1 MTQMPVKWKV
11 KQYLAAHNLSAY
23 RLEKESGLAHGTVYR
38 LVNGSTVNLNAATLD
53 ATINAL
59 RKLTGKHV
67 GISDVLEYQ
76 EEATR

>member
-11 KQYLAAHNLSAY
+11 KQYLTAHNLSAY

-38 LVNGSTVNLNAATLD
+38 LVNGSTINLNAATLD
-53 ATINAL
+53 ATIKAL

-67 GISDVLEYQ
+67 GILDVLEYQ